1 MPTYTVT
8 NSNFNL
14 TSKNQKDLAQDIT
27 KVHNVVTGANTYFAQ
42 VIFNKTKK
50 NNHFMGGKKVKEPS
64 LFLLGQIRAGRPKKT
79 KDRLISDLKNI
90 LVKKTKLDET
100 QVWVYIVDLPP
111 SQMIEY
117 GAVLPESGK
126 EGQWFKGLSKKL
138 KKKLSQMERQIMLIL
153 VWFVVCIIFY
163 IVQMTLGDSG
173 HALEVFAAV
182 SALAIFLISKIKHK
196 INK

>member
-14 TSKNQKDLAQDIT
+14 SSKQQKKLAEGIT

-64 LFLLGQIRAGRPKKT
+64 LFLLGQIRAGRSKEV
-79 KDRLISDLKNI
+79 KDKLISDLKNV
-90 LVKKTKLDET
+90 LVKNSKLDET
-100 QVWVYIVDLPP
+100 QVWVYINDLPP

-117 GAVLPESGK
+117 GAVLPESGREK
-126 EGQWFKGLSKKL
+126 EWFANLPVKL
-138 KKKLSQMERQIMLIL
+138 KKKL
-153 VWFVVCIIFY
+153 V
-163 IVQMTLGDSG
+163 
-173 HALEVFAAV
+173 
-182 SALAIFLISKIKHK
+182 AIEK
-196 INK
+196 

>member
-14 TSKNQKDLAQDIT
+14 TSQQQKKIAEGIT

-64 LFLLGQIRAGRPKKT
+64 MFLLGQIRAGRT
-79 KDRLISDLKNI
+79 KEIKDKLISKLKDI
-90 LVKKTKLDET
+90 LIKKSKLDET
-100 QVWVYIVDLPP
+100 QVWVYIIDLPP

-117 GAVLPESGK
+117 GTVLPESGK
-126 EGQWFKGLSKKL
+126 ENEWFSNLSPKL
-138 KKKLSQMERQIMLIL
+138 RKKLS
-153 VWFVVCIIFY
+153 
-163 IVQMTLGDSG
+163 
-173 HALEVFAAV
+173 AV
-182 SALAIFLISKIKHK
+182 EK
-196 INK
+196 

>member
-14 TSKNQKDLAQDIT
+14 TTKQQKDLAQGIT
-27 KVHNVVTGANTYFAQ
+27 KVHNVITGANTYFAQ

-50 NNHFMGGKKVKEPS
+50 NNHFMGGKKVKEHS
-64 LFLLGQIRAGRPKKT
+64 LFLLGQIRAGRSKKI
-79 KDRLISDLKNI
+79 KDRLISDLKKI

-126 EGQWFKGLSKKL
+126 ELQWFKGLSNKL
-138 KKKLSQMERQIMLIL
+138 KKKLSQME
-153 VWFVVCIIFY
+153 
-163 IVQMTLGDSG
+163 
-173 HALEVFAAV
+173 
-182 SALAIFLISKIKHK
+182 K
-196 INK
+196 

>member
-14 TSKNQKDLAQDIT
+14 NAKQQKDLAQGIT

-64 LFLLGQIRAGRPKKT
+64 LFLLGQIRAGRPKKI
-79 KDRLISDLKNI
+79 KDKLISDLKNI

-126 EGQWFKGLSKKL
+126 EGEWFKALSNKL
-138 KKKLSQMERQIMLIL
+138 KKKLSQMER
-153 VWFVVCIIFY
+153 
-163 IVQMTLGDSG
+163 
-173 HALEVFAAV
+173 
-182 SALAIFLISKIKHK
+182 
-196 INK
+196 

>member
-1 MPTYTVT
+1 MPTYTVN

-14 TSKNQKDLAQDIT
+14 TAKQKNNLAQGIT

-64 LFLLGQIRAGRPKKT
+64 LFLLGQIRAGRTKKI

-90 LVKKTKLDET
+90 LVEKTKLDET

-126 EGQWFKGLSKKL
+126 ELQWFKGLSNKL
-138 KKKLSQMERQIMLIL
+138 KKKLSQME
-153 VWFVVCIIFY
+153 
-163 IVQMTLGDSG
+163 
-173 HALEVFAAV
+173 
-182 SALAIFLISKIKHK
+182 K
-196 INK
+196 

>member
-14 TSKNQKDLAQDIT
+14 NAKQQNDLAQGIT

-126 EGQWFKGLSKKL
+126 EKQWFKGLSNKL
-138 KKKLSQMERQIMLIL
+138 KKKLSQMER
-153 VWFVVCIIFY
+153 
-163 IVQMTLGDSG
+163 
-173 HALEVFAAV
+173 
-182 SALAIFLISKIKHK
+182 
-196 INK
+196 

>member
-14 TSKNQKDLAQDIT
+14 SSKQQKNLAEGIT

-50 NNHFMGGKKVKEPS
+50 DNHFMGGKKIKEPS
-64 LFLLGQIRAGRPKKT
+64 LFLLGQIRAGRSKEV
-79 KDRLISDLKNI
+79 KDKLIVDLKDV
-90 LVKKTKLDET
+90 LVKNSKLDET
-100 QVWVYIVDLPP
+100 QVWVYINDLPP

-126 EGQWFKGLSKKL
+126 ENEWFNNLSRKLKDKLSKI
-138 KKKLSQMERQIMLIL
+138 ER
-153 VWFVVCIIFY
+153 
-163 IVQMTLGDSG
+163 
-173 HALEVFAAV
+173 
-182 SALAIFLISKIKHK
+182 
-196 INK
+196 

>member
-14 TSKNQKDLAQDIT
+14 TSKQQKILAEGIT

-64 LFLLGQIRAGRPKKT
+64 IFLLGQIRAGRT
-79 KDRLISDLKNI
+79 KNVKDKLISELKNI
-90 LVKKTKLDET
+90 LVKKSKLDET
-100 QVWVYIVDLPP
+100 QVWVYINDLPP

-126 EGQWFKGLSKKL
+126 ESEWFKNLSSKL
-138 KKKLSQMERQIMLIL
+138 KKKLSNIE
-153 VWFVVCIIFY
+153 
-163 IVQMTLGDSG
+163 
-173 HALEVFAAV
+173 
-182 SALAIFLISKIKHK
+182 K
-196 INK
+196 N

>member
-14 TSKNQKDLAQDIT
+14 SSKQQKNLAEGIT

-64 LFLLGQIRAGRPKKT
+64 MFLLGQIRAGRSKEV
-79 KDRLISDLKNI
+79 KDKLISDLKDVMIKNS
-90 LVKKTKLDET
+90 KLDET
-100 QVWVYIVDLPP
+100 QIWIYINDLPP

-126 EGQWFKGLSKKL
+126 EKKWFLNLSKKL
-138 KKKLSQMERQIMLIL
+138 KNKLSKIER
-153 VWFVVCIIFY
+153 
-163 IVQMTLGDSG
+163 
-173 HALEVFAAV
+173 
-182 SALAIFLISKIKHK
+182 
-196 INK
+196 N

>member
-14 TSKNQKDLAQDIT
+14 SSKQQKKLAEGIT

-64 LFLLGQIRAGRPKKT
+64 MFLLGQIRAGRSKEV
-79 KDRLISDLKNI
+79 KDKLISDLKDVM
-90 LVKKTKLDET
+90 VKNSKLDET
-100 QVWVYIVDLPP
+100 QIWVYINDLPP

-126 EGQWFKGLSKKL
+126 EKEWFTNLSTKL
-138 KKKLSQMERQIMLIL
+138 KKKLS
-153 VWFVVCIIFY
+153 
-163 IVQMTLGDSG
+163 TL
-173 HALEVFAAV
+173 E
-182 SALAIFLISKIKHK
+182 K
-196 INK
+196 

>member
-14 TSKNQKDLAQDIT
+14 TAKKQKDLAQGIT

-64 LFLLGQIRAGRPKKT
+64 LFLLGQIRAGRPKKI

-126 EGQWFKGLSKKL
+126 EGEWFKSLSNKL
-138 KKKLSQMERQIMLIL
+138 KKKLSQMER
-153 VWFVVCIIFY
+153 
-163 IVQMTLGDSG
+163 
-173 HALEVFAAV
+173 
-182 SALAIFLISKIKHK
+182 
-196 INK
+196 

>member
-14 TSKNQKDLAQDIT
+14 SSKQQKNLAEGIT

-64 LFLLGQIRAGRPKKT
+64 MFLLGQIRAGRSKEV
-79 KDRLISDLKNI
+79 KDKLTSDLKDVM
-90 LVKKTKLDET
+90 VKNLKLDET
-100 QVWVYIVDLPP
+100 QVWVYINDLPP

-117 GAVLPESGK
+117 GAVLPDSGK
-126 EGQWFKGLSKKL
+126 EKEWFANLPVKL
-138 KKKLSQMERQIMLIL
+138 KKKL
-153 VWFVVCIIFY
+153 
-163 IVQMTLGDSG
+163 
-173 HALEVFAAV
+173 AA
-182 SALAIFLISKIKHK
+182 IEK
-196 INK
+196 

>member
-14 TSKNQKDLAQDIT
+14 SSKQQQKLAEGIT

-64 LFLLGQIRAGRPKKT
+64 LFLLGQIRAGRSKEI
-79 KDRLISDLKNI
+79 KDKLISDLKNV
-90 LVKKTKLDET
+90 LVKNSKLDET
-100 QVWVYIVDLPP
+100 QIWVYINDLPP

-126 EGQWFKGLSKKL
+126 EGEWFKNLSPKL
-138 KKKLSQMERQIMLIL
+138 KKKLSSIE
-153 VWFVVCIIFY
+153 
-163 IVQMTLGDSG
+163 
-173 HALEVFAAV
+173 
-182 SALAIFLISKIKHK
+182 
-196 INK
+196 N

>member
-8 NSNFNL
+8 NSNFDIS
-14 TSKNQKDLAQDIT
+14 SKQQKKLAERIT

-64 LFLLGQIRAGRPKKT
+64 LFLLGQIRAGRSKEV
-79 KDRLISDLKNI
+79 KDKLISDLKHV
-90 LVKKTKLDET
+90 LVKNSKLDET
-100 QVWVYIVDLPP
+100 QVWVYINDLPP

-126 EGQWFKGLSKKL
+126 EKQWFANLPIKL
-138 KKKLSQMERQIMLIL
+138 KKKL
-153 VWFVVCIIFY
+153 
-163 IVQMTLGDSG
+163 
-173 HALEVFAAV
+173 AA
-182 SALAIFLISKIKHK
+182 IEK
-196 INK
+196 

>member
-8 NSNFNL
+8 NSNFNIS
-14 TSKNQKDLAQDIT
+14 SKQQKKLAEGIT

-64 LFLLGQIRAGRPKKT
+64 LFLLGQIRAGRSKEV
-79 KDRLISDLKNI
+79 KDKLISDLKHV
-90 LVKKTKLDET
+90 LVKNSKLDET
-100 QVWVYIVDLPP
+100 QVWVYIIDLPP

-126 EGQWFKGLSKKL
+126 EKKWFGNLPVKL
-138 KKKLSQMERQIMLIL
+138 KKKLS
-153 VWFVVCIIFY
+153 
-163 IVQMTLGDSG
+163 
-173 HALEVFAAV
+173 
-182 SALAIFLISKIKHK
+182 AIEK
-196 INK
+196 

>member
-14 TSKNQKDLAQDIT
+14 NSKQQNNLAKGIT
-27 KVHNVVTGANTYFAQ
+27 KVHSVVTGANTYFAQ

-64 LFLLGQIRAGRPKKT
+64 IFLLGQIRAGRPKKI
-79 KDRLISDLKNI
+79 KDKLISDLRDIIIKNS
-90 LVKKTKLDET
+90 KLDET

-117 GAVLPESGK
+117 GAVLPKSGK
-126 EGQWFKGLSKKL
+126 EKEWFSKLSKKL
-138 KKKLSQMERQIMLIL
+138 KIKLSKM
-153 VWFVVCIIFY
+153 
-163 IVQMTLGDSG
+163 G
-173 HALEVFAAV
+173 
-182 SALAIFLISKIKHK
+182 K
-196 INK
+196 

>member
-1 MPTYTVT
+1 MPTYTIT

-14 TSKNQKDLAQDIT
+14 TLKQQKNLAEGIT

-64 LFLLGQIRAGRPKKT
+64 LFLFGQIRAGRSKEV
-79 KDRLISDLKNI
+79 KDKLIADLKNVI
-90 LVKKTKLDET
+90 VKNSKLDEN
-100 QVWVYIVDLPP
+100 QIWVYINDLPP

-126 EGQWFKGLSKKL
+126 EEQWFANLPIKL
-138 KKKLSQMERQIMLIL
+138 KKKL
-153 VWFVVCIIFY
+153 
-163 IVQMTLGDSG
+163 
-173 HALEVFAAV
+173 AA
-182 SALAIFLISKIKHK
+182 IEK
-196 INK
+196 